1 MALCVAELYADEVA
15 KAIGIEPGRIMKITI
30 SFLPDEIITAHI
42 VKAIDE
48 DELGRVMDI
57 LKRAKWTD
65 EPDADEKDIIAWA
78 NVEKEEMD
86 QEE

>member
-1 MALCVAELYADEVA
+1 
-15 KAIGIEPGRIMKITI
+15 
-30 SFLPDEIITAHI
+30 
-42 VKAIDE
+42 
-48 DELGRVMDI
+48 MDI

-86 QEE
+86 REE